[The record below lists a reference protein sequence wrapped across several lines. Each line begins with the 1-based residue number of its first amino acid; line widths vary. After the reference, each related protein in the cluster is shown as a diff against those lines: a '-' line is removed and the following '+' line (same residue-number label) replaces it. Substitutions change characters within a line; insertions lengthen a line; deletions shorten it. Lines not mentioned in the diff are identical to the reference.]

1 MRIVPAIEAEIRRA
15 IRDARALDP
24 LINVSALQR
33 TLEKKFQ
40 RTFARDYVGRLLHK
54 VAREGL
60 MEADRTQ
67 IEERLAQ
74 TRENYR
80 LIRERLLKIVYW
92 TPESAAKG
100 IKPPFHAEI
109 IDAAK
114 TIVMLD
120 LALLKAEIDNGLY
133 RKPVE
138 ALAREIRYE
147 PLPPEVR
154 TVVIAAWQRGG
165 LLPAA
170 MVEGMVP
177 MQPSRLEVGPVSQ
190 ES

>member
-1 MRIVPAIEAEIRRA
+1 MRILPAIEYEIRRA

-24 LINVSALQR
+24 IINVVALQAM
-33 TLEKKFQ
+33 LEKKFG
-40 RTFARDYVGRLLHK
+40 RTFKHQYVSRLLHK

-60 MEADRTQ
+60 VEADRTQ
-67 IEERLAQ
+67 IEQRLAQ

-92 TPESAAKG
+92 TPETG
-100 IKPPFHAEI
+100 QRGVKPPFHAEI

-120 LALLKAEIDNGLY
+120 LALLKAEIENGLY
-133 RKPVE
+133 KRPVE
-138 ALAREIRYE
+138 ALAREFRYE
-147 PLPPEVR
+147 PLAPEVR
-154 TVVIAAWQRGG
+154 AVVIAAWVRGG

-170 MVEGMVP
+170 AVERLVP
-177 MQPSRLEVGPVSQ
+177 QLPVAA
-190 ES
+190 

>member
-1 MRIVPAIEAEIRRA
+1 MRILPAIEYEIRRA

-24 LINVSALQR
+24 IINVVALQAM
-33 TLEKKFQ
+33 LEKKFG
-40 RTFARDYVGRLLHK
+40 RTFRHEYVSKLLHK

-60 MEADRTQ
+60 VEADRTQ

-74 TRENYR
+74 TREGYR

-92 TPESAAKG
+92 SPLTAAPG
-100 IKPPFHAEI
+100 IKPPFHSEI

-114 TIVMLD
+114 TIVILD

-133 RKPVE
+133 KKPVE

-147 PLPPEVR
+147 PLPADVR
-154 TVVIAAWQRGG
+154 AVVIAAWVRGG

-170 MVEGMVP
+170 AIEGMVP
-177 MQPSRLEVGPVSQ
+177 AEEAQIGV
-190 ES
+190 

>member
-1 MRIVPAIEAEIRRA
+1 MRILPAIEYEIRRA

-24 LINVSALQR
+24 IINVVALQVM
-33 TLEKKFQ
+33 LEKKFS
-40 RTFARDYVGRLLHK
+40 RTFKHQYVSRLLHK
-54 VAREGL
+54 VANETR

-92 TPESAAKG
+92 SPQTAAPG
-100 IKPPFHAEI
+100 IKPPFHSEI

-120 LALLKAEIDNGLY
+120 LALMKAEIDNGLY
-133 RKPVE
+133 KRPVE
-138 ALAREIRYE
+138 ALAREMRYE
-147 PLPPEVR
+147 PLPEEVR
-154 TVVIAAWQRGG
+154 TVIIAAWMRGG

-170 MVEGMVP
+170 TIEGMVP
-177 MQPSRLEVGPVSQ
+177 RAEPEALQCLTT
-190 ES
+190 

>member
-1 MRIVPAIEAEIRRA
+1 MRILPAIEYEIRRA
-15 IRDARALDP
+15 SRDARALDP
-24 LINVSALQR
+24 IINVVALQVM
-33 TLEKKFQ
+33 LEKKFK
-40 RTFARDYVGRLLHK
+40 RTFRHEYVSKLLHK

-60 MEADRTQ
+60 IEADRTQ

-133 RKPVE
+133 KKPVE
-138 ALAREIRYE
+138 ALAKEIRYE
-147 PLPPEVR
+147 PLPGEIR
-154 TVVIAAWQRGG
+154 AVVIAAWQRGG
-165 LLPAA
+165 LLP
-170 MVEGMVP
+170 ESTIKEMVP
-177 MQPSRLEVGPVSQ
+177 IREP
-190 ES
+190 